1 MQLSAHLF
9 CGMLIIIKNTF
20 EHITIAKWMTYSS
33 QLFCTFLNNFLSQKY
48 FTIEKLENFPDKK
61 LSLPFITPTSRE

>member
-20 EHITIAKWMTYSS
+20 EHITIAKWMTYS
-33 QLFCTFLNNFLSQKY
+33 
-48 FTIEKLENFPDKK
+48 
-61 LSLPFITPTSRE
+61 